1 MEKTWEKQFKKDLP
15 FFSTATMDFFNIDEQ
30 DIESIFLS
38 ELNNP
43 ETYTSMANVN
53 TFIWERKDTRYFI
66 GNISTLIKNIN
77 TCMEDNKREIKIQDI
92 VAIKR
97 MTTGKKEFKPLDN
110 AMEQIIKNLLTSMD
124 ISCRQIEN
132 CNVIQFT
139 RVKTKFTNI
148 HALFEAWWYD
158 KTVEDVFSSKDKAQ
172 IESLKTLKVDNIE
185 RSFDLAPNEYTLGR
199 FGNSKPA
206 QPINKIPVF
215 SSTHPFIESKD
226 HAILKV
232 DNDNQTVTIHNVKQH
247 NGTNILRNNNVI
259 KVRGANPNRLFI
271 NDVICIGH
279 LISNYI
285 DDDKM
290 IENDAKYKLN
300 IPKPTTIILNGFIE
314 CSVDDAISLMD
325 SIVLGEILVDYNRCI
340 YEKKHFKNPNSQ
352 GGGPAYITIAGRR
365 RKIHIEKGKQY
376 VNYKSELILVTKLKK
391 LIK

>member
-1 MEKTWEKQFKKDLP
+1 
-15 FFSTATMDFFNIDEQ
+15 
-30 DIESIFLS
+30 
-38 ELNNP
+38 
-43 ETYTSMANVN
+43 
-53 TFIWERKDTRYFI
+53 
-66 GNISTLIKNIN
+66 
-77 TCMEDNKREIKIQDI
+77 MEDNKREIKIQDI

-132 CNVIQFT
+132 CNVITFT
-139 RVKTKFTNI
+139 RVKTEFTNI

-158 KTVEDVFSSKDKAQ
+158 KTLEDVLSNEQ
-172 IESLKTLKVDNIE
+172 IKSLKTLKVEKIE
-185 RSFDLAPNEYTLGR
+185 KSFDLAPNEYTLGR

-232 DNDNQTVTIHNVKQH
+232 YDDNQTVEIHNVKQH
-247 NGTNILRNNNVI
+247 NGTNILRNNNNILRNNNVI
-259 KVRGANPNRLFI
+259 KVRGAPNPNRLFI